1 MYFKSDE
8 QLKGQSM
15 NNRRKLPRISLVI
28 TFFGIMNFLAM
39 LSSPAWAN
47 IRGVD
52 VVRLIGTGMCFG
64 VAIVSFVVYF
74 RDLKQ

>member
-1 MYFKSDE
+1 
-8 QLKGQSM
+8 M
-15 NNRRKLPRISLVI
+15 NNRRRFSRISFLL
-28 TFFGIMNFLAM
+28 TLFGIMNLLAM

-64 VAIVSFVVYF
+64 AALVSFVVYY
-74 RDLKQ
+74 RDLK